1 MKIEKIMEMVDD
13 DLKYDQNNLD
23 TESLKSPLL
32 HNKYLKLLAGE
43 ILLFKRLEQEKKR
56 MYMKKYNYY
65 MGRGDPDDYENW
77 PDYEIGKAEI
87 KIYIESDAEYQE
99 IEFKMQ
105 IEKEKIEYLE
115 KIIKTISS
123 RNWDIRNAIEWQ
135 KFQNGV
141 I

>member
-1 MKIEKIMEMVDD
+1 MVDE
-13 DLKYDQNNLD
+13 DLKYDHNNLD

-32 HNKYLKLLAGE
+32 HNKYLKLLVGE
-43 ILLFKRLEQEKKR
+43 ILTFKRLEQEKKR
-56 MYMKKYNYY
+56 TYMQKYNYY
-65 MGRGDPDDYENW
+65 IGRGDPEDYENW
-77 PDYEIGKAEI
+77 PDYEISKSEI
-87 KIYIESDAEYQE
+87 KIYIESDKEYQA
-99 IEFKMQ
+99 IEFKMV

-141 I
+141 L